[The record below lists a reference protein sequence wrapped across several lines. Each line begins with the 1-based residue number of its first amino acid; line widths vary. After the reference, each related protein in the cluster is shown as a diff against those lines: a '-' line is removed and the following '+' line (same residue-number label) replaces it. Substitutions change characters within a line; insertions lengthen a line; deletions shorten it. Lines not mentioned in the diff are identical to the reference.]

1 MLPDNCRIITR
12 YTHRNYSKW
21 ECRSPDSRIGFGGS
35 GRGCV
40 SSDQPE
46 NLIQT
51 NSCGN
56 VAHCKD
62 GDKGDTNDPVMGYI
76 MAR

>member
-1 MLPDNCRIITR
+1 MRIGIIANNEV
-12 YTHRNYSKW
+12 H
-21 ECRSPDSRIGFGGS
+21 CVSPDSRIGFGGS

-40 SSDQPE
+40 SHHQAE
-46 NLIQT
+46 KLIMA

-56 VAHCKD
+56 VAHCED
-62 GDKGDTNDPVMGYI
+62 ADKGDNNYPVMGYV